1 MHIENLHQFCCVR
14 WCNPMKATSFCCWLV
29 LIVKHCIVL
38 SNVENPSPIY
48 LTIKIVIHMVK
59 ICIIASVWCK
69 LAKNS
74 RRWRHSSCT
83 IANLSAAAGQI
94 VPQLIAQPN
103 LFSFWYSICLVTR
116 QVQRGKKE
124 RSKCRRWSISH
135 IYGSISDNDMLILTR
150 ITQYH
155 TFRYGRGSRPFS
167 YSFVNLTAKMDWLG
181 GSRIVQHGEI

>member
-1 MHIENLHQFCCVR
+1 MNRTH
-14 WCNPMKATSFCCWLV
+14 FCCWIA
-29 LIVKHCIVL
+29 LIMSTVDNQDCHPYID
-38 SNVENPSPIY
+38 
-48 LTIKIVIHMVK
+48 MVK
-59 ICIIASVWCK
+59 ISNIASVWCK
-69 LAKNS
+69 SAKNS

-103 LFSFWYSICLVTR
+103 LFSLWYSICLVTR

-124 RSKCRRWSISH
+124 RRKYRRWSISH

-167 YSFVNLTAKMDWLG
+167 NSFVNLTAKMDWLG